1 MFTNFSKYFEDEC
14 CVEKY
19 VRFYE
24 LALFLKCSP
33 ADYVEK
39 LYYFDS
45 VLEYVLQCNNLIND
59 YYDEYE
65 DCWYPGFFMPR
76 TADLVE
82 GLMRMYYKGGAKKLL
97 IKVPVS
103 LLPILEEVK
112 TRPKYRWRN
121 IGKEKRKV
129 IPFFKISY
137 IR

>member
-1 MFTNFSKYFEDEC
+1 MFIDFSKYFEDEC

-24 LALFLKCSP
+24 LALFLKRSP

-59 YYDEYE
+59 Y
-65 DCWYPGFFMPR
+65 MPR

-82 GLMRMYYKGGAKKLL
+82 VLMMMYYKGGAKKLL
-97 IKVPVS
+97 IKIPIT
-103 LLPILEEVK
+103 LLPILNEVK
-112 TRPKYRWRN
+112 TPPKYRWRN
-121 IGKEKRKV
+121 IGKAKRKLF
-129 IPFFKISY
+129 PWL
-137 IR
+137 

>member
-24 LALFLKCSP
+24 LALFLKRSP

-45 VLEYVLQCNNLIND
+45 VL
-59 YYDEYE
+59 EYE

-129 IPFFKISY
+129 IPLVKISY